1 MKFRTI
7 FELVVI
13 GGLLFYIF
21 GLEPTLTK
29 YNELKTTVGKYM
41 NNASSVEVADDSI
54 SSDTVVVNN
63 NFEIIS
69 DTIVVTDTIVK
80 KDTIHIPNTQ
90 YSDSIPFVY
99 ENKRIKITIYVDDI
113 PVNGIVDTGADS
125 GLFLSYIEYEYF
137 KRQGVK
143 IDNLTKGSAS
153 GISGKP
159 IEVYSGY
166 LNNVKIGSK
175 VLDRIDVEYCE
186 VTEDHDGKS
195 SENLFGINIFN
206 KKFTVD
212 YDNNKIYFY

>member
-1 MKFRTI
+1 MKLRTI

-41 NNASSVEVADDSI
+41 NNTLSVEVAADSI

-63 NFEIIS
+63 NFEIVS

-80 KDTIHIPNTQ
+80 KDTIHISNTQ

-113 PVNGIVDTGADS
+113 PVNGILDTGADS

-137 KRQGVK
+137 RRQGVK
-143 IDNLTKGSAS
+143 IGNLTKGTAS
-153 GISGKP
+153 GVSGTP
-159 IEVYSGY
+159 VEIYSGY

-175 VLDRIDVEYCE
+175 ILDKVDAQYCE
-186 VTEDHDGKS
+186 ITESTDGTT

-212 YDNNKIYFY
+212 YDKNKIYFY